1 MDVFDL
7 QATLSLDKSQ
17 YESGLVG
24 AQTQAKSFG
33 TSLKTGLVTGAKVAA
48 GAVVAVGAAVVGT
61 GVAIT
66 KATGKVAQYGD
77 NIDKMSQKMGI
88 SAKAYQEWDAVLKH
102 SGTSIDALKPSMK
115 TLANAA
121 QSGAEE
127 FQKLGIS
134 QEEVASLSQEDLFSR
149 VIAGLQG
156 MEEGTERTAIT
167 SKLLGRGATELGAL
181 LNQSAEDTEK
191 MKRRVHELGG
201 VMSDEAVK
209 AAAQYQD
216 SLQDLTTSFE
226 SVKRN
231 AVSQFLPSMI
241 TIMDGL
247 TSIFAGEKG
256 GVGKVKEGIDGI
268 IDTISNTAPKF
279 ARTVSKI
286 ASALMNAV
294 IENIP
299 AITKN
304 LVKFLV
310 QGIESLVD
318 SIPTLA
324 DAGIQILTTLMDTI
338 WQEVPK
344 LFDGFGQTLDTL
356 IPNLVESVLQLLDA
370 LAVGL
375 DQNGDKMADSGITLM
390 EHLLT
395 GIVNSVPRIVAYA
408 PKIILSLVS
417 ALIKMSMKL
426 QTTGIRLVAALVKG
440 IISNM
445 PKVGSSIMSGLQSAL
460 NRAKS
465 INWISVGLNIVS
477 GIIRGVVAK
486 ARELASKVKNILKN
500 AYDAGKKALGINSP
514 SKVFERG
521 IGYGIPEGVALGVEK
536 KKGLA
541 LDAVKDMED
550 MLAEPNVSDDFVAYD
565 DDEPELETETM
576 MDVLRSGGGNIVG
589 VNAQPQKNMTV
600 ILQLDKM
607 QLARAVFQLNNDET
621 QRVGVQ
627 IAGGLA

>member
-7 QATLSLDKSQ
+7 QATLSLDRSQ
-17 YESGLVG
+17 YESGLAG

-88 SAKAYQEWDAVLKH
+88 SAEAYQEWNAVLRH

-149 VIAGLQG
+149 VIAGLQD

-191 MKRRVHELGG
+191 MKQRVHELGG

-247 TSIFAGEKG
+247 TAIFAGESG
-256 GVGKVKEGIDGI
+256 GTEKVKEGIDGI
-268 IDTISNTAPKF
+268 IETISDTAPKF
-279 ARTVSKI
+279 AKTVGDI
-286 ASALMNAV
+286 ASALMTAV

-299 AITKN
+299 SITKN

-324 DAGIQILTTLMDTI
+324 DAGIQILTTLMETI
-338 WQEVPK
+338 WQELPTM
-344 LFDGFGQTLDTL
+344 FEGFGQTLDTL
-356 IPNLVESVLQLLDA
+356 IPNLVESALKLIDA
-370 LAVGL
+370 LATGL
-375 DQNGDKMADSGITLM
+375 DENGDRMLDSGIKLM
-390 EHLLT
+390 KHLLT
-395 GIVNSVPRIVAYA
+395 GIIKSVPKLIAYA
-408 PKIILSLVS
+408 PKIIMSLLSAIL
-417 ALIKMSMKL
+417 KMAPRL
-426 QTTGIRLVAALVKG
+426 LTAGVRLVASLVRG
-440 IISNM
+440 IVSNM
-445 PKVGSSIMSGLQSAL
+445 PKVGTSIMNGLHSAL
-460 NRAKS
+460 NRARS
-465 INWISVGLNIVS
+465 VNWLSVGLNIVS
-477 GIIRGVVAK
+477 GIIQGVANKAK
-486 ARELASKVKNILKN
+486 ELAGKVRSILKN
-500 AYDAGKKALGINSP
+500 AYEAGKKALGINSP
-514 SKVFERG
+514 SKVFEKG
-521 IGYGIPEGVALGVEK
+521 IGYSIPEGTALGVEK
-536 KKGLA
+536 KKKLA
-541 LDAVKDMED
+541 LDAVRDMEN
-550 MLAEPNVSDDFVAYD
+550 MLVEPNVSDDFVAYD
-565 DDEPELETETM
+565 EDEPEFETETM
-576 MDVLRSGGGNIVG
+576 MDVLRSGNNNVVG
-589 VNAQPQKNMTV
+589 VNTQPQRDITV

-607 QLARAVFQLNNDET
+607 QLAKTIYKLNKEET
-621 QRVGVQ
+621 QRVGATL
-627 IAGGLA
+627 IGGLV